1 MFFFGVD
8 PGRLRTPAGYRCAL
22 GYAGELRAQWN
33 DVIVVIN
40 VPYVVPRDV
49 CCGIDWCHMWCSW
62 YIMCIHVPCC
72 AAMWS
77 ESILAGRVWGSPS
90 NVFQVASEK
99 VVERKQYHQAHPW
112 KLQENSLD
120 MELMEL
126 VDYLTKCDKG
136 IQLCTN
142 VYKSDFVNAGCRKMQ
157 SCGAAWRQRL
167 NWFTLLRHV
176 LEQQK
181 ALSTNFVC
189 PQTSLPVLVLSS
201 KRHWGRW
208 RARRLGGVYSGV
220 SERVTITLQL
230 FDLWFLWLIWLF
242 EAFDA
247 ERMATGNQS
256 MPVRQVTDFSQAP
269 VVDKCSHDVSDCEN
283 VSRRS
288 GEFTVSLMP
297 RDQEKISSKVQT
309 TKISWK
315 SIWKQLN

>member
-1 MFFFGVD
+1 M
-8 PGRLRTPAGYRCAL
+8 
-22 GYAGELRAQWN
+22 Q
-33 DVIVVIN
+33 
-40 VPYVVPRDV
+40 
-49 CCGIDWCHMWCSW
+49 
-62 YIMCIHVPCC
+62 
-72 AAMWS
+72 
-77 ESILAGRVWGSPS
+77 
-90 NVFQVASEK
+90 
-99 VVERKQYHQAHPW
+99 VVERCNPA
-112 KLQENSLD
+112 
-120 MELMEL
+120 
-126 VDYLTKCDKG
+126 V
-136 IQLCTN
+136 QLGDSVRN
-142 VYKSDFVNAGCRKMQ
+142 D
-157 SCGAAWRQRL
+157 L
-167 NWFTLLRHV
+167 PLLRHV

-189 PQTSLPVLVLSS
+189 LRKRSPEILPFSIFFPQTSLPVLVLSS

-220 SERVTITLQL
+220 SERVTIALQL

-256 MPVRQVTDFSQAP
+256 MPVRQVTDLSQAP

-297 RDQEKISSKVQT
+297 RDQQKISSKVQT